1 MVYFSSNVYYNYIR
15 LAEGSIW
22 TYPTLIN
29 EGLKILI
36 YCGDTDLIVPF
47 NGNQLWIKNLK
58 LKIEEPWRSWR
69 ADNDFNNVAG
79 YLVKNKGLTF
89 CNIKGT
95 GHMAPDWKK
104 KECFYMFNKFLK
116 DEDF

>member
-79 YLVKNKGLTF
+79 YLVKNK
-89 CNIKGT
+89 
-95 GHMAPDWKK
+95 
-104 KECFYMFNKFLK
+104 
-116 DEDF
+116 